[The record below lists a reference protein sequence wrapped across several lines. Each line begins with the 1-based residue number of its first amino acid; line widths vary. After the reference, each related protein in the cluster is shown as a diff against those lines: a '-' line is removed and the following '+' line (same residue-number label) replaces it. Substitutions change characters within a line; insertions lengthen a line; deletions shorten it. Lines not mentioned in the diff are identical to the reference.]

1 MIYSSHH
8 ENLSTTQNLRIL
20 IADDHALVRGG
31 LALVVAMASP
41 GCKVLEANSYSQVVE
56 ILSNEPNIDLMM
68 LDLMMPGMDVNS
80 SLSSIRQRWPD
91 VPIIV
96 VSVRDDIDSIRT
108 TMATGVSG
116 YIPKS
121 LPPKVTLSAIKLILE
136 GGIYVPPHVLN
147 FDNSVA
153 TSIPDTQ
160 KISFAALTRRQQD
173 VLKLMQAGLSNQIIA
188 DELGLTLPTIKM
200 HVSAL
205 FKKLGVKNRT
215 EAVAFYTK
223 HPENDVY
230 T

>member
-1 MIYSSHH
+1 MIHSSHD
-8 ENLSTTQNLRIL
+8 ENLSTTQNLVIL

-41 GCKVLEANSYSQVVE
+41 DCKVLEANSYDQVVD
-56 ILSNEPNIDLMM
+56 ILSNEPDIDLM
-68 LDLMMPGMDVNS
+68 LDLMMPGMEAHR

-108 TMATGVSG
+108 AMATGVSG

-121 LPPKVTLSAIKLILE
+121 LPPNVTLSAIKLILE

-147 FDNSVA
+147 FDNNIA

-160 KISFAALTRRQQD
+160 KISFTELTRRQQD
-173 VLKLMQAGLSNQIIA
+173 VLKLMQSGLSNQNIG
-188 DELGLTLPTIKM
+188 DELGLTLPTVKM

-215 EAVAFYTK
+215 EAVAFYAK
-223 HPENDVY
+223 HPDDDVY

>member
-1 MIYSSHH
+1 MIYSSTNEAILPSH
-8 ENLSTTQNLRIL
+8 NLRIL

-31 LALVVAMASP
+31 LALVVGMAAP
-41 GCKVLEANSYSQVVE
+41 DCTVFEANSYDQVIEV
-56 ILSNEPNIDLMM
+56 LSNQPDIDLMM
-68 LDLMMPGMDVNS
+68 LDLMMPGMDITT
-80 SLSSIRQRWPD
+80 SLASIRDQWPD

-121 LPPKVTLSAIKLILE
+121 LPPNVTLSAIKLILE

-147 FDNSVA
+147 FSDGVA
-153 TSIPDTQ
+153 TPPPNEQ
-160 KISFAALTRRQQD
+160 KESTESLTRRQKD
-173 VLKLMQAGLSNQIIA
+173 VLELMQTGLSNQAIA
-188 DELGLTLPTIKM
+188 DQLELTLPTIKM

-205 FKKLGVKNRT
+205 FKRLQVKNRT

-223 HPENDVY
+223 VQREKTY
-230 T
+230 R

>member
-1 MIYSSHH
+1 MIYSSHD

-20 IADDHALVRGG
+20 IADDHDLVRGG

-41 GCKVLEANSYSQVVE
+41 ECKVLEANSYNQVVD
-56 ILSNEPNIDLMM
+56 ILSNGPDIDLLM
-68 LDLMMPGMDVNS
+68 LDLMMPGMDS
-80 SLSSIRQRWPD
+80 HRSLSSIRQRWPD

-121 LPPKVTLSAIKLILE
+121 LPPNVTLSAIKLILE

-147 FDNSVA
+147 FNNNVA
-153 TSIPDTQ
+153 TSIPDAQ
-160 KISFAALTRRQQD
+160 KISFTELTRRQQD
-173 VLKLMQAGLSNQIIA
+173 VLQLMQSGLSNQNIA
-188 DELGLTLPTIKM
+188 DELGLTLPTVKM

-215 EAVAFYTK
+215 EAVAFYAK
-223 HPENDVY
+223 HPDDDFY